1 MKILLGAILITTL
14 FVIGTYIFKIHGRIR
29 ENDTPLGHDA
39 AWLLKIGFV
48 IVCFNF
54 VNLFLSNRLI
64 GLISYSVYYI
74 STNWLLF
81 FLLKFSI
88 EFIGS
93 RFDKHVNRGLM
104 ITILVID
111 SVSIAL
117 NTCFLHVFDLIPV
130 QLYGDIYNNVQL
142 KPLFYVH
149 YAISMALVVFCFI
162 SLLYR
167 VFKAAAFYRKKY
179 LMLAIILL
187 IIVVMNILTVDK
199 AVDLSVFGYVFVGI
213 CVYYCVFVFTPQA
226 LLPKTLMMV
235 AQDMTFGILVFDA
248 EGNLMY
254 KNKKAEHLLDE
265 DQPYVNLY
273 GVTLESLC
281 RADFYEQGDAFTKQE
296 TLYRNNIPR
305 VLDIQMQKA
314 HDDGKHLEG
323 TCYIIKDTTEELEH
337 LNKEKFLASHDSL
350 TGLYNKQYFYEK
362 TEQYINFHP
371 EKEFLMICTDIREF
385 KMIND
390 FFGTQIGDQI
400 LINFAKL
407 LSDKLT
413 DASIYGRIEN
423 DIFGILMAKDKYDE
437 AAFLARAQEAFE
449 SCIDTDISFPTINYI
464 GVYEI
469 TDRSIPASVMCDRA
483 RMAITSIKGSFH
495 KRVAYYDDTLRDNI
509 LYEQELITD
518 LEHAIQT
525 GEIRM
530 YLQPQMDCE
539 GRMLGAEALVR
550 WVHSEKGMIMPGD
563 FIPVFERNG
572 LISEV
577 DKHIWELA
585 CKQLRKWKAEGKEEL
600 YISVNISPRDFYF
613 LNIYQVFTD
622 LVVKYDIE
630 PHNLKL
636 EITETAI
643 AMDVKRQLELIERL
657 RRYGFVVEMDDFGS
671 GYSSLNML
679 KDIQVDIL
687 KIDMAFL
694 RKSKDEDRS
703 KKILHMIINLSKQ
716 LGMPVISE
724 GVETKEQVEYLSD
737 FGCDM
742 FQGYYFAK
750 PMDVAS
756 FEKLYL

>member
-1 MKILLGAILITTL
+1 MKLLLGAILLATL
-14 FVIGTYIFKIHGRIR
+14 LIIGYYIIKIHGRI
-29 ENDTPLGHDA
+29 EEHKLGHTV

-48 IVCFNF
+48 VVLFNII
-54 VNLFLSNRLI
+54 NLFMASKIPSLI
-64 GLISYSVYYI
+64 AYSVYFI
-74 STNWLLF
+74 SSNWLLY

-88 EFIGS
+88 EFIGH
-93 RFDKHVNRGLM
+93 RFDRYVNRGLM
-104 ITILVID
+104 ILLLILD
-111 SVSIAL
+111 SISLAL
-117 NTCFLHVFDLIPV
+117 NPVFNHLF
-130 QLYGDIYNNVQL
+130 DIVPATWCGESGFYTITT
-142 KPLFYVH
+142 KPLFFVH
-149 YAISMALVVFCFI
+149 YGLVLMLVLFCFI
-162 SLLYR
+162 SLFYR
-167 VFKAAAFYRKKY
+167 AFKSAAFYRRKY
-179 LMLAIILL
+179 LSIALLLVGVVIL
-187 IIVVMNILTVDK
+187 NIFTFDK
-199 AVDLSVFGYVFVGI
+199 AVDFSVFGYVLEGI
-213 CVYYCVFVFTPQA
+213 CIYYCVFVFSPQQ
-226 LLPKTLMMV
+226 LLPKSLVHV
-235 AQDMTFGILVFDA
+235 AQEMNIGILVFDA
-248 EGNLMY
+248 DGTLMY
-254 KNKKAEHLLDE
+254 KNKKAEQLLDDE
-265 DQPYVNLY
+265 APFMNLY
-273 GVTLESLC
+273 GVTLISLC
-281 RADFYEQGDAFTKQE
+281 QEHFYEQEDSFNKQE
-296 TLYRNNIPR
+296 TLYKNEIPR
-305 VLDIQMQKA
+305 IFDIQMKKLY
-314 HDDGKHLEG
+314 DEGKQFEG
-323 TCYIIKDTTEELEH
+323 TYYIIKDATDELEH
-337 LNKEKFLASHDSL
+337 LNQEKFLASHDSL

-371 EKEFLMICTDIREF
+371 NKEFLMICTDIREF

-390 FFGTQIGDQI
+390 FFGTKIGDQV
-400 LINFAKL
+400 LINFAKM
-407 LSDKLT
+407 LSGQLS

-437 AAFLARAQEAFE
+437 DAFSAKAQEAFE

-469 TDRSIPASVMCDRA
+469 TDRSLPASVMCDRA
-483 RMAITSIKGSFH
+483 RMAIASIKGSFH
-495 KRVAYYDDTLRDNI
+495 KRVAYYNDALRDNI

-518 LEHAIQT
+518 LDHAIAS
-525 GEIRM
+525 GEIKM
-530 YLQPQMDCE
+530 YLQPQMDSQ
-539 GRMLGAEALVR
+539 GNMRGAEALVR
-550 WVHSEKGMIMPGD
+550 WIHGEKGMIMPGD
-563 FIPVFERNG
+563 FIPVFEKNG

-585 CKQLRKWKAEGKEEL
+585 CKQLKKWKEEGKEDL

-622 LVVKYDIE
+622 LVVKYGIS
-630 PHNLKL
+630 PKNLKL

-643 AMDVKRQLELIERL
+643 AMDVKRQLDLIERL
-657 RRYGFVVEMDDFGS
+657 RSYGFIVEMDDFGS

-679 KDIQVDIL
+679 KDIQVDVL